1 MLKRLY
7 LFLMFVL
14 LIISGFLSLISHRLA
29 APIDNLVII
38 IFALDIF
45 YQFYQSDNKR
55 AFLKKHPLDFIALIP
70 IYTGFRYFKLIPLT
84 LAFLRITTMGK
95 RYVIPVVNALLKS
108 GIGRFAW
115 YFLLV
120 FFLLPLPMIWI
131 EPGIKSYSDL
141 VWWTLQTVT
150 TVGYGDITIY
160 NPASR
165 IIAAILMFLGIGMI
179 SAFTSAITKLM
190 TNPQLIKDEVKKKS
204 RRVHDEQTTDN
215 DRDSEQV
222 DNSLDQSS
230 PTSLTLD
237 DLYRLEKLIKIEIK
251 KQTKL

>member
-1 MLKRLY
+1 MLKKLY

-14 LIISGFLSLISHRLA
+14 LIISGFLSLINHRLA
-29 APIDNLVII
+29 APLDSLVII

-45 YQFYQSDNKR
+45 YQFYQSDNKK

-84 LAFLRITTMGK
+84 LAFLRITTMGT

-131 EPGIKSYSDL
+131 EPGIKSYQDL

-150 TVGYGDITIY
+150 TVGYGDIIIY
-160 NPASR
+160 NPISR
-165 IIAAILMFLGIGMI
+165 IIAGILMFLGIGMI
-179 SAFTSAITKLM
+179 SAFTSTITKLM
-190 TNPQLIKDEVKKKS
+190 TNPKLIKEEVKKETH
-204 RRVHDEQTTDN
+204 RVLEKQKINNEH
-215 DRDSEQV
+215 DSEQV
-222 DNSLDQSS
+222 NDSLNSLS
-230 PTSLTLD
+230 PDSLTLD
-237 DLYRLEKLIKIEIK
+237 DLYRLEQLIKIEIK